1 MAELP
6 HDRPSSFDAGTLLR
20 LASQPPLLG
29 AWAMEVRGLMF
40 GRRTLLRPTIEHAV
54 PSGPALLRRDEL
66 IELDTWPAPEAW
78 QAGDRLML
86 PIEPGDDQ
94 AAAYY
99 VHWLLA
105 LAHHHTQHPLPALPQ
120 LGPCSIA
127 PFSADPAGTHRL
139 WAIAVAR
146 LVLPAAIRV
155 EARHDLVGIRLAQVA
170 LGFGA
175 DTLAGPIAPE
185 RHLPVAGVPRPDETT
200 ITGLHKLI
208 EQAGLECA
216 LFEDTAPRMHEAG
229 QQTLRIKLS
238 DLDLR
243 LPATRGK
250 QDPKS

>member
-6 HDRPSSFDAGTLLR
+6 HDRPQQLDADTLLR
-20 LASQPPLLG
+20 LAGNPPLLG
-29 AWAMEVRGLMF
+29 AWAMEVRTQLF
-40 GRRTLLRPTIEHAV
+40 GRRTLLRPTPEHAR

-66 IELDTWPAPEAW
+66 IELDSWPAPQAW

-86 PIEPGDDQ
+86 PIEFGDEPTIL
-94 AAAYY
+94 YY

-105 LAHHHTQHPLPALPQ
+105 LAEHAKQKPLLVLPH
-120 LGPCSIA
+120 LGPCSLA
-127 PFSADPAGTHRL
+127 PFSSDPAGTHRL

-185 RHLPVAGVPRPDETT
+185 RHLPVAGVPRPDEAT

-216 LFEDTAPRMHEAG
+216 LHEDTAPRMHGAG
-229 QQTLRIKLS
+229 EQTLRIKIA

-243 LPATRGK
+243 PPASRGK
-250 QDPKS
+250 QESDS

>member
-6 HDRPSSFDAGTLLR
+6 HDRPQQLGADTLLR
-20 LASQPPLLG
+20 LAGNPPLLG
-29 AWAMEVRGLMF
+29 AWAMEVRTQLF
-40 GRRTLLRPTIEHAV
+40 GKRTLLRPTPQHAR

-66 IELDTWPAPEAW
+66 IDLDSWPEPEAW

-86 PIEPGDDQ
+86 PIEPDDASTIRHYAQ
-94 AAAYY
+94 
-99 VHWLLA
+99 WLLT
-105 LAHHHTQHPLPALPQ
+105 LAEHAKRQPLPELPH

-127 PFSADPAGTHRL
+127 PFSTDAAGTHRL

-175 DTLAGPIAPE
+175 DTIAGPISPE

-216 LFEDTAPRMHEAG
+216 LVEDIAPRMHEAG
-229 QQTLRIKLS
+229 QQTLRIKIA

-243 LPATRGK
+243 PATSRGK
-250 QDPKS
+250 QGSDS

>member
-1 MAELP
+1 MSELP
-6 HDRPSSFDAGTLLR
+6 HDRPQRLDADTLLR
-20 LASQPPLLG
+20 LAGNPPLLG
-29 AWAMEVRGLMF
+29 AWAMEVRTQLF
-40 GRRTLLRPTIEHAV
+40 GRRTLLRPTPEHAR

-66 IELDTWPAPEAW
+66 IELDSWPAPQAW

-86 PIEPGDDQ
+86 PIEFGDEPTIL
-94 AAAYY
+94 YY

-105 LAHHHTQHPLPALPQ
+105 LAEHAKQKPLPVLPH
-120 LGPCSIA
+120 LGPCSLA
-127 PFSADPAGTHRL
+127 PFSSDPAGTHRL

-185 RHLPVAGVPRPDETT
+185 RHLPVAGVPRPDEAT

-216 LFEDTAPRMHEAG
+216 LHEDTAPRMHGAG
-229 QQTLRIKLS
+229 EQTLRIKIA

-243 LPATRGK
+243 PPASRGK
-250 QDPKS
+250 QESDS

>member
-1 MAELP
+1 MPDLP
-6 HDRPSSFDAGTLLR
+6 HDRPASFDAATLLR
-20 LASQPPLLG
+20 LAGFPPLLG
-29 AWAMEVRGLMF
+29 AWAMEVRTLLF
-40 GRRTLLRPTIEHAV
+40 GRRTLLRPTIEHPL
-54 PSGPALLRRDEL
+54 PSGPALLRREQL
-66 IELDTWPAPEAW
+66 IELDTWPDPEAW

-86 PIEPGDDQ
+86 PIASGDTAMASD
-94 AAAYY
+94 Y
-99 VHWLLA
+99 VHWLLE
-105 LAHHHTQHPLPALPQ
+105 LAEHHAHTPLPSLPHV
-120 LGPCSIA
+120 GPCSLA
-127 PFSADPAGTHRL
+127 PFSTDAAGTHRL

-175 DTLAGPIAPE
+175 DTIAGPIAPE

-216 LFEDTAPRMHEAG
+216 LYEDIAPRVYEGG
-229 QQTLRIKLS
+229 QQTVRIKLA

-243 LPATRGK
+243 PPASRGK
-250 QDPKS
+250 QEPES

>member
-1 MAELP
+1 MVELP
-6 HDRPSSFDAGTLLR
+6 HDRPRYFSADTLLR
-20 LASQPPLLG
+20 LAGNPPLLG
-29 AWAMEVRGLMF
+29 AWAMEVRTQLF
-40 GRRTLLRPTIEHAV
+40 GRRTLLRPTPQHAP

-66 IELDTWPAPEAW
+66 IALDTWPEPDAW

-86 PIEPGDDQ
+86 PIESGDET
-94 AAAYY
+94 AIMYY
-99 VHWLLA
+99 AHWLLT
-105 LAHHHTQHPLPALPQ
+105 LADHAKRQPLPVLPH

-127 PFSADPAGTHRL
+127 PFSTDAAGTHRL

-175 DTLAGPIAPE
+175 DTLAGPLAPE

-216 LFEDTAPRMHEAG
+216 LVEDIAPRMHEAG
-229 QQTLRIKLS
+229 QQTLRIKIA
-238 DLDLR
+238 DLDLG
-243 LPATRGK
+243 PASSRGK
-250 QDPKS
+250 QGSDT